1 MATDKIQYG
10 FTSDKGTFYRITVI
24 DTDPSASPTLFTN
37 PLADSNGFELTYET
51 EDDNRF
57 TGLIPSMCKIG
68 FFVKEVSSGVFNNVD
83 SIRISEYGRWQL
95 LIENSTTD
103 SNYQTFWVGNLL
115 NEINSEKDA
124 SAPTFIQLTAIC
136 GLAALKDIP
145 FNNTTPYGD
154 LDSRF
159 SPFRYIFN
167 SIINDI
173 GTTNNWSSTDILIKT
188 VVDWTNSVIPR
199 NAQTDPL
206 VFSRFKA
213 TAYAPIDDNGI
224 RRPKTSFKL
233 LDDICK
239 VFGARMFL
247 SNGKWQIIQVNTY
260 YQMSSSA
267 QFFREYTKGN
277 STPHTTPDNSGTYQ
291 NDLKT
296 EGIGEIV
303 RFNGDFDQLG
313 ILKQADITYD
323 TLRSYDLS
331 PEGKNITTSA
341 GTNTAPDNALV
352 AWNGYVTNS
361 DGFVTNSNIY
371 GVNANTINF
380 ASYELGSVSA
390 GFDQSIRVNRVFN
403 RAFLGTDSDFTNIV
417 GSTGGGQAKV
427 IFFHRLKI
435 DDGAGNQRFTRTNYL
450 GNSLTTWTTNDY
462 YGIQP
467 VFAPIADFSTVNFN
481 ARPSPNPSSFFI
493 LNFETAEIPLTGTL
507 FFECFAQMYTNYTFS
522 ESPQEDGTEITNGAE
537 TVKFYIFSAPENTDE
552 EMIQVFV
559 NGEQTTKS
567 VFGVSQNIEN
577 GLNFSIDEVFFG
589 TGPNSAADGAL
600 QSSANGTTFDDGTNQ
615 TWVAYGS
622 GSGQNIL
629 KLLIEEVIKGQVNG
643 AKIFNGSLKILSDN
657 VNTNGYKFNNA
668 IRIDSDIYLPYQC
681 SFNANKDTWSGQ
693 WYQTNIGSPTLIST
707 TDLSPFEV
715 SDRFSVDYT
724 AWT

>member
-10 FTSDKGTFYRITVI
+10 FTSDKGTFYRITII

-83 SIRISEYGRWQL
+83 SIKISEYGRWQL

-173 GTTNNWSSTDILIKT
+173 GTSNNWSSSDILIKT

-213 TAYAPIDDNGI
+213 TAYAPIDDTGK
-224 RRPKTSFKL
+224 RRAKTSFKL

-267 QFFREYTKGN
+267 QFFREYNKGN

-313 ILKQADITYD
+313 ILKQVDITYD

-352 AWNGYVTNS
+352 AWNGYATDS

-371 GVNANTINF
+371 DVNNSTTNF
-380 ASYELGSVSA
+380 ASYNLGEVTA

-403 RAFLGTDSDFTNIV
+403 RAFLGTESEYLSITNP
-417 GSTGGGQAKV
+417 SPNYAKI
-427 IFFHRLKI
+427 IFYHRLKI
-435 DDGAGNQRFTRTNYL
+435 DDGAGNQRFTRTNYFGNTL
-450 GNSLTTWTTNDY
+450 TNWTTGDYFGNSPTLSSISEFFGNFFLA
-462 YGIQP
+462 QP
-467 VFAPIADFSTVNFN
+467 GPFPIENFV
-481 ARPSPNPSSFFI
+481 
-493 LNFETAEIPLTGTL
+493 LNFQTAEIPLTGTL
-507 FFECFAQMYTNYTFS
+507 FFECFAQMYKNYEYT
-522 ESPQEDGTEITNGAE
+522 ESPQEDGTEITNAAD

-559 NGEQTTKS
+559 NGQQTTKS
-567 VFGVSQNIEN
+567 VFAVNQNIEN
-577 GLNFSIDEVFFG
+577 GLTFSIDEVFFG
-589 TGPNSAADGAL
+589 SGPNSAADGAL

-629 KLLIEEVIKGQVNG
+629 KLLIEEVIKGQVTG
-643 AKIFNGSLKILSDN
+643 AKIFNGSLKFLADN

-693 WYQTNIGSPTLIST
+693 WYQINLGSPTLIST

-715 SDRFSVDYT
+715 SDRFSINYT
-724 AWT
+724 AWN